1 MSAATQAKATSE
13 KAKEE
18 IKPWIR
24 RIGRFGYMS
33 KGVVYAL
40 VGILTFMAAIGVG
53 GKMTGTSGMFRTV
66 ASVPFGEFLLWVI
79 GIGVIGYIIWSFIK
93 AIKDPH
99 NKGKDAKGILT
110 RFAYGVSGLIY
121 TGLAVNAIQIA
132 MHSGSGGG
140 NTNQTISAML
150 LGQPFGRFMVG
161 ALGLIVI
168 GYGIKEF
175 YLGFTENFMSK
186 FQTPEM
192 DQHERKIARN
202 AGKMG
207 LMARGIVLAMIG
219 FFFTQ
224 TAWTADPSETKGL
237 DGALSEL
244 AQQPYGSY
252 LLGAVA
258 IGFILYGI
266 YQMARGRYQHMSF
279 GK

>member
-1 MSAATQAKATSE
+1 MSATMQAKASSE

-79 GIGVIGYIIWSFIK
+79 GIGVIGYIMWSFIK

-99 NKGKDAKGILT
+99 NKGKDAKGIVT
-110 RFAYGVSGLIY
+110 RIGYAVSGLIY

-150 LGQPFGRFMVG
+150 LGQPFGRFLVG

-175 YLGFTENFMSK
+175 YQGFTENFMSK
-186 FQTPEM
+186 FQTSEM

-207 LMARGIVLAMIG
+207 LMARGIVLGMIG
-219 FFFTQ
+219 FFFTL

-244 AQQPYGSY
+244 ARQPYGSY

-258 IGFILYGI
+258 LGFILYGI